1 MAIEDLQPLPRKS
14 YRKRVVPFTAGD
26 GFLCDLIHV
35 RGPGTPAKGP
45 VILANRPRLVAPFN
59 TRRPERR
66 WNFAG
71 WSAASTQ
78 RGRRNIA

>member
-35 RGPGTPAKGP
+35 RGPGTPATGP
-45 VILANRPRLVAPFN
+45 IILANRPRLV
-59 TRRPERR
+59 TLRDRT
-66 WNFAG
+66 
-71 WSAASTQ
+71 AAVEL
-78 RGRRNIA
+78 GNAL